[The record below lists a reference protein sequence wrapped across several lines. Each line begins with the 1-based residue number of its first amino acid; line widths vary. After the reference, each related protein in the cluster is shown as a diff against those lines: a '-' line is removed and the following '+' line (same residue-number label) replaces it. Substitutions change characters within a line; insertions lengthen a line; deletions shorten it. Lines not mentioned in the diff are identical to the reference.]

1 MTAAPFRSPAPVVDP
16 GAAPSGDSPTTTLL
30 SAEDAAR
37 AAKKAV
43 RVSARRVRAGLDIDR
58 AAASKSLADNFL
70 TALPKITDGLAPVG
84 ITIAFYW
91 PVGDEIDPRPLMHR
105 VVATGIKGALPVCQ
119 AKGQPLL
126 FRRWWPGTLLSPDT
140 MGVPAPTAEATPDEG
155 VVVPDVVLVPLLAFD
170 RRGGRLGYGAG
181 FYDRTLAG
189 LRRERAIQ
197 AVGIAFADQELD
209 KVPCDAHDQ
218 GLDWI
223 VTERYAVRAGQRRK
237 R

>member
-1 MTAAPFRSPAPVVDP
+1 MDVP
-16 GAAPSGDSPTTTLL
+16 GAAN
-30 SAEDAAR
+30 AAAVEEVAR

-43 RVSARRVRAGLDIDR
+43 RVSARRVRAALDLDR
-58 AAASKSLADNFL
+58 AAAAKAMADNFL

-84 ITIAFYW
+84 LTIAFYW
-91 PVGDEIDPRPLMHR
+91 PMGDEIDPRPLMHR
-105 VVATGIKGALPVCQ
+105 AVATGVKGALPVCQ

-126 FRRWWPGTLLSPDT
+126 FRRWRPGTLLAPDS
-140 MGVPAPTAEATPDEG
+140 MGVPAPMAEALPGAEGPDG
-155 VVVPDVVLVPLLAFD
+155 GAIVPDVVLVPLLAFD
-170 RRGGRLGYGAG
+170 RRGARLGYGAG
-181 FYDRTLAG
+181 FYDRTLAA
-189 LRRERAIQ
+189 LRRQRAIQ

>member
-1 MTAAPFRSPAPVVDP
+1 MTAASPRTHDASLAPAAATGTDAVVP
-16 GAAPSGDSPTTTLL
+16 HPSV
-30 SAEDAAR
+30 EEAAR
-37 AAKKAV
+37 AAKKSV
-43 RVSARRVRAGLDIDR
+43 RISARRVRAALELDR
-58 AAASKSLADNFL
+58 AAASKALADNFL
-70 TALPKITDGLAPVG
+70 DALPQITDGLAPVG
-84 ITIAFYW
+84 LTVAFYW

-119 AKGQPLL
+119 AKGLPLL
-126 FRRWWPGTLLSPDT
+126 FRRWWPGTLLSPDI
-140 MGVPAPTAEATPDEG
+140 MGVPAPMEEAAPG
-155 VVVPDVVLVPLLAFD
+155 GGAVMPDVVLVPLLAFD

-181 FYDRTLAG
+181 FYDRTLAQ

-218 GLDWI
+218 RLDWI